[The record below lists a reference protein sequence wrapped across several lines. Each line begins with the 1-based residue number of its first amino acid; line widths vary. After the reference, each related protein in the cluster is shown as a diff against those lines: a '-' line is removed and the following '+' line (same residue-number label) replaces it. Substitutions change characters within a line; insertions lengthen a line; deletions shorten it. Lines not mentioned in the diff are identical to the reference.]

1 MATDVLITPSS
12 GIIEFNNGVQGSLL
26 GTIATM
32 RVYDSLTTGN
42 LSIQNTTTG
51 VNTSGVRFLNRGVTG
66 NIFEVYGTYGNLLTI
81 DDDLT
86 DSIFSI
92 NSSAGVPVFDV
103 YSNNS
108 VYAGQY
114 GQYDFVITGNCVG
127 IGLSTPTAKLH
138 VQGTNVTTNAQFC
151 NSSLGSIF
159 QRNNTATSGARN
171 GITLRSTNLGTA
183 SSIDLGIGIGFELG
197 YGGTVGSTL
206 GTRVPAGYITLNQ
219 QTNAD
224 WSVAANRFS
233 YMQFATLNAGTQ
245 TEAMRI
251 LANGNV
257 GINETSPAAKLHVT
271 NTGTG
276 LALSFGNSVGNNPL
290 FINTYGGYAG
300 VGMDQAT
307 AGIRLVGD
315 YSGGTNPLV
324 DIGYYS
330 SGTVAHANWV
340 SRFKV
345 LNNGNTTCGGTITST
360 FSGNLTGNV
369 TGNVSGTA
377 GSETLSTVTGR
388 GASTSTQISVGTS
401 SSGSMYTGIKSG
413 AGYSDGISG
422 ATFKSITDH
431 PTGGSYAFSAYYSG
445 PSGPN
450 SFYVAANG
458 GAYFAQGVGIG
469 ITPPLQALH
478 INGNLL
484 LDGTTNGYSQS
495 ATRGIGYGSNSGG
508 VSVNGFSGMD
518 IQSVN
523 APAPN
528 GGNYSQNVRFW
539 AHHYGLGTG
548 ASPRMFIQYDGNV
561 GIATTTPAKKLDV
574 AGNINSDNSRTATY
588 TSVSTGPSG
597 SWYPLFAVIDS
608 TDGSVMCNI
617 RTFAHSSASFI
628 AARGYGPSQTHAI
641 TVLDCQVNANGGYAN
656 ITGIRMRE
664 SGWVEIQL
672 SWSTGPTVDVGVQI
686 IGSNYTPGLAGSL
699 APTAA
704 SDAVVDTVTLANG
717 MLRSRGNMEAASG
730 YIGANTTSPV
740 RPLTVNGD
748 GTNPC
753 IRLLNSSFATSTNTA
768 LYTFRGWL
776 PIDIG
781 TTKYYLQVFN

>member
-1 MATDVLITPSS
+1 
-12 GIIEFNNGVQGSLL
+12 
-26 GTIATM
+26 M

-51 VNTSGVRFLNRGVTG
+51 VNASGVRFLNRGVTG
-66 NIFEVYGTYGNLLTI
+66 NIFEVYGTYGNLLTV

-92 NSSAGVPVFDV
+92 NSSAGLPVFDV

-151 NSSLGSIF
+151 NSVLGSIF

-224 WSVAANRFS
+224 WSVVANRFT

-276 LALSFGNSVGNNPL
+276 LALSFGNSVANNAL
-290 FINTYGGYAG
+290 FINTYGGAQG
-300 VGMDQAT
+300 IGMDQTT

-315 YSGGTNPLV
+315 YANAANVLV

-413 AGYSDGISG
+413 AGYSDAVSG

-431 PTGGSYAFSAYYSG
+431 PTGGSFAFAAYYSG

-528 GGNYSQNVRFW
+528 NGSYSQNVRFW

-561 GIATTTPAKKLDV
+561 GIANVAPIQKLHVTGNSVFGDFGSNTYKTNLYLSLDAAADETWIRIYLPQNYASAYNGGTV
-574 AGNINSDNSRTATY
+574 KVRVLWAGNHATFGEVEEYQISYKTYYPSPYLAFSKVFCRNKTTDFGGGTYYVSTSTPDVVFYSNADDYLYVKIKGYHATYNLTRFVEAEVYGRTTATPTIAV
-588 TSVSTGPSG
+588 TSGPATPTELSKSIQFSPQEGNIFATGCVG
-597 SWYPLFAVIDS
+597 VG
-608 TDGSVMCNI
+608 T
-617 RTFAHSSASFI
+617 
-628 AARGYGPSQTHAI
+628 
-641 TVLDCQVNANGGYAN
+641 AN
-656 ITGIRMRE
+656 I
-664 SGWVEIQL
+664 
-672 SWSTGPTVDVGVQI
+672 
-686 IGSNYTPGLAGSL
+686 
-699 APTAA
+699 
-704 SDAVVDTVTLANG
+704 
-717 MLRSRGNMEAASG
+717 
-730 YIGANTTSPV
+730 V

-748 GTNPC
+748 GSNPC

-781 TTKYYLQVFN
+781 ATKYYLQVFN

>member
-92 NSSAGVPVFDV
+92 NSSAGLPVFDV

-257 GINETSPAAKLHVT
+257 GINQTSPTCKLDVNSGGNEDSARFYNTAATCNLFVGSSNNTNVT
-271 NTGTG
+271 DIVLYTSSGNAQIFKNRSSTGWGGVDTLNIYTSNGAIAFHPTGTTNAVYFNG
-276 LALSFGNSVGNNPL
+276 SGSVGIGTTGPNSKLTVAGNADIGQNAFASQNGCLQIGNVSNNYLFTDGAWTSDIRVGLLCHCADNWEMAIHDSGSRVVSPL
-290 FINTYGGYAG
+290 AFYGGGSSNFFAIGRDIGWGTTPVNFYDNIKVYKAIG
-300 VGMDQAT
+300 AADDVRDGMGQYDTTNMAANIGGQLVLGYRYTTSGNFTEGAIIRMYKLNAT
-307 AGIRLVGD
+307 DGD
-315 YSGGTNPLV
+315 YSSGLKFQVRNSGAALSTKMTLNP
-324 DIGYYS
+324 
-330 SGTVAHANWV
+330 
-340 SRFKV
+340 
-345 LNNGNTTCGGTITST
+345 
-360 FSGNLTGNV
+360 SGNL
-369 TGNVSGTA
+369 
-377 GSETLSTVTGR
+377 
-388 GASTSTQISVGTS
+388 
-401 SSGSMYTGIKSG
+401 
-413 AGYSDGISG
+413 
-422 ATFKSITDH
+422 
-431 PTGGSYAFSAYYSG
+431 
-445 PSGPN
+445 
-450 SFYVAANG
+450 
-458 GAYFAQGVGIG
+458 
-469 ITPPLQALH
+469 
-478 INGNLL
+478 
-484 LDGTTNGYSQS
+484 
-495 ATRGIGYGSNSGG
+495 
-508 VSVNGFSGMD
+508 
-518 IQSVN
+518 
-523 APAPN
+523 
-528 GGNYSQNVRFW
+528 
-539 AHHYGLGTG
+539 GLG
-548 ASPRMFIQYDGNV
+548 
-561 GIATTTPAKKLDV
+561 TTTPAKKLDV

-588 TSVSTGPSG
+588 TSVSSGPSG
-597 SWYPLFAVIDS
+597 SWYPLFPVTDS
-608 TDGSVMCNI
+608 TDGSVICNI
-617 RTFAHSSASFI
+617 RTTSHSSASFI
-628 AARGYGPSQTHAI
+628 AAKGYGPSQTHAI
-641 TVLDCQVNANGGYAN
+641 TVLDCQVNANTGYAN

-672 SWSTGPTVDVGVQI
+672 SWSSGPIVDVGVQI

-704 SDAVVDTVTLANG
+704 GDAVVDTVTLANG

-730 YIGANTTSPV
+730 YIGANTTSPA